1 MRKRVLVVDDDEKIR
16 RVLQQ
21 TMRMENFLVFAAD
34 SGKEAMLQFKR
45 EKPDLV
51 ILDLMMPGMDGFEV
65 LREIRKTSNTPVII
79 LSARDELTD
88 KAAGFALGVDDY
100 LAKPFSPAELVM
112 RAKAVLRRA
121 GETKAD
127 SQEVI
132 AIGEVE
138 INFTAHQLKVRGED
152 VRLTPSEF
160 ALLGILMK
168 NAGRVLNREQLLS
181 LLRTDDFPE
190 DVNSVNVFLHRL
202 RHKIEQNPSE
212 PSYLLTV
219 WGVGYTFAKK

>member
-1 MRKRVLVVDDDEKIR
+1 MLKKVLVVDDDEKIR

-21 TMRMENFLVFAAD
+21 TLRTEGFTVIAAD
-34 SGKEAMLQFKR
+34 CGKSALQSFKR

-51 ILDLMMPGMDGFEV
+51 VLDLMMPEMDGFEV
-65 LREIRKTSNTPVII
+65 LRQIRKVNDTPAII

-100 LAKPFSPAELVM
+100 LTKPFSPAELVM

-121 GETKAD
+121 GEPRAD
-127 SQEVI
+127 RQEIITVDDI
-132 AIGEVE
+132 E
-138 INFTAHQLKVRGED
+138 INFPAHRLTVRGEE

-168 NAGRVLNREQLLS
+168 NAGRVFSRGQLLM
-181 LLRTDDFPE
+181 LLRTNDFPE

-202 RHKIEQNPSE
+202 RQKIEPDPSE
-212 PSYLLTV
+212 PKYLLTV
-219 WGVGYTFAKK
+219 WGVGYTFVKK